1 MALYLGDSR
10 ELQINL
16 NGQLYCLNL
25 FSKAIIIN
33 NVMLLSYDN
42 YRLKD
47 SSGIILTVKE
57 DE

>member
-1 MALYLGDSR
+1 MALYLGDSG

-42 YRLKD
+42 YILKD

>member
-1 MALYLGDSR
+1 MALYLGDSG

-25 FSKAIIIN
+25 FSKAIIVN
-33 NVMLLSYDN
+33 NIMLLSYDN
-42 YRLKD
+42 YILKD

>member
-1 MALYLGDSR
+1 MSLYLGDSG

-25 FSKAIIIN
+25 FSKAIIN
-33 NVMLLSYDN
+33 NIMLLSYDN
-42 YRLKD
+42 YKLKD